1 MVTVLTGQANGS
13 FSYGADF
20 VAGSRPTALVA
31 DDFNN
36 DSKADIAVANWYTDD
51 VTIFLRK

>member
-1 MVTVLTGQANGS
+1 MQVTTSTASLWQFDHILLLV
-13 FSYGADF
+13 ADWP
-20 VAGSRPTALVA
+20 AALVA

-36 DSKADIAVANWYTDD
+36 DGKKEIAVANWYTDD